1 MPDYSIASLYPI
13 DDNYIVG
20 PGSTRSPK
28 TLRELCV
35 DAVCRSLPDLDGE
48 LPVGMPQDLV
58 DSIFKSLVDHSAL
71 NATTLRALKNC
82 EIEQL
87 SLAGC
92 RGVRD
97 EWLTPF
103 SSSSRTSTTQ
113 IFQNY
118 SPPPPPL
125 CRASFDQEEDSSD
138 FMDCDIQMEEDWE
151 QHSPSTLCA
160 NKMFPPSYRKAQLTP
175 PPLIPK
181 LADTAIHDE
190 ESLFSSSSSGCTSFL
205 SAESSPS
212 STPNEES
219 AGSLGAD
226 GDDARDYSSFCI
238 FTTNIT
244 TNISLLD
251 LRGSPQLTDQGL
263 LQLGSLHSL
272 EIVKLDNCHSI
283 TGSGLAAFSLSNKLH
298 TLSLAHCRRL
308 TDEGVETIA
317 HLPSLTALSIGGC
330 RCITDRALFAIANM
344 VQLRKLDISQCDL
357 VTDTG
362 IEGLYKLEWI
372 EELSIGWCRLI
383 SDQGLRAL
391 CYQPGRKERLNV
403 LHLARCCITN
413 EGVMHLGNLSSLTEL
428 DLNGCS
434 KIRSSALGSVLQKL
448 PRLKVLDV
456 SYCPDIL

>member
-1 MPDYSIASLYPI
+1 M
-13 DDNYIVG
+13 
-20 PGSTRSPK
+20 
-28 TLRELCV
+28 
-35 DAVCRSLPDLDGE
+35 CRSLPDLDGE

-58 DSIFKSLVDHSAL
+58 DSVFKSLVDHSAL

-103 SSSSRTSTTQ
+103 SRSSTTR

-125 CRASFDQEEDSSD
+125 CRASFDQEEDSTE
-138 FMDCDIQMEEDWE
+138 FMECDIHMEVDWE
-151 QHSPSTLCA
+151 QNSPNTLCA
-160 NKMFPPSYRKAQLTP
+160 SKIFPPSYSKAQLTP

-181 LADTAIHDE
+181 LAVTAVPDE
-190 ESLFSSSSSGCTSFL
+190 ESLFSSSSSGCTSFI

-219 AGSLGAD
+219 VGSLGID
-226 GDDARDYSSFCI
+226 SIVRLTPDFVNDSRDNSSLCI
-238 FTTNIT
+238 FAPNIT
-244 TNISLLD
+244 SNISLLD

-283 TGSGLAAFSLSNKLH
+283 TGTGLAAFSLSNKLH

-308 TDEGVETIA
+308 TDEGVEIIA

-357 VTDTG
+357 ITDSG

-383 SDQGLRAL
+383 SDQGLQAL

-413 EGVMHLGNLSSLTEL
+413 EGVVHLGNLSSLTEL

-434 KIRSSALGSVLQKL
+434 KIRSSVLRSVLEKL